1 MKKEFSANNRTA
13 EHWLAEKY
21 SLPKRF
27 CEVIT
32 SAACLSGRKVSTLSG
47 GDMKTL
53 ALSLSAAPYTI
64 SGLGSFRQ
72 AMVTAGGVSLDEIS
86 LKTME
91 SKKRPGLFFIG
102 EVTDADGD
110 TGGYN
115 LQFAFASAAAAA
127 KTVCG
132 QTRI

>member
-1 MKKEFSANNRTA
+1 MKKEFNANSKTI
-13 EHWLAEKY
+13 EHWAAGKFG
-21 SLPKRF
+21 LPKRF
-27 CEVIT
+27 CEVVMKE
-32 SAACLSGRKVSTLSG
+32 AGLSGRKVSTLSG
-47 GDMKTL
+47 GEMKTAAQKL
-53 ALSLSAAPYTI
+53 AADGYVI

-91 SKKRPGLFFIG
+91 SKKHAGLYIIG
-102 EVTDADGD
+102 EALDVEGD

-127 KTVCG
+127 KNIC
-132 QTRI
+132 I